1 MEARSPEF
9 RAWLQHQHQRGRE
22 EVEKITIERR
32 LLLTETHGLERF
44 TRRMALVELT
54 GVAAS
59 WARGVHDGLCEAGHP
74 EDAAVFALSPPFPE
88 SDPTRGDCDRLGGY
102 VEAGM
107 TVLQNLLSA
116 DGA

>member
-1 MEARSPEF
+1 M
-9 RAWLQHQHQRGRE
+9 E
-22 EVEKITIERR
+22 EVETIAIERR

-54 GVAAS
+54 GVVAG
-59 WARGVHDGLCEAGHP
+59 WARAVHDRLCEAGHA
-74 EDAAVFALSPPFPE
+74 EAAAAFALSPPFAGSE
-88 SDPTRGDCDRLGGY
+88 PTTSDCDRLGGY

-107 TVLQNLLSA
+107 RVLQDLLSA